1 MNLNIIVKLL
11 ILINKYIETKN
22 IIMTFQEVLV
32 ISRVSEKLLV
42 EIIMIMII

>member
-11 ILINKYIETKN
+11 ILINKYIEIKN